1 MIVASKKNLIDSCCV
16 TFLTIRLNHKTM
28 KFLTTAAANAAAV
41 TTYKPIKESRVAVI
55 GGSIGGCAVAI
66 ALKNM
71 VGVKKVDVYE
81 RSQANDLAD
90 RGLGIGFSW
99 SDLSTISPKRH
110 VR

>member
-1 MIVASKKNLIDSCCV
+1 
-16 TFLTIRLNHKTM
+16 M

-71 VGVKKVDVYE
+71 VGVKKG
-81 RSQANDLAD
+81 RRL
-90 RGLGIGFSW
+90 
-99 SDLSTISPKRH
+99 
-110 VR
+110 